1 MSVEIA
7 AVGGYGEVG
16 RNMTAVRVGKDV
28 VIFDMGLHMPN
39 YVRLTEEEE
48 AHFERK
54 LDEAKLRKAQAIP
67 DDRSIRDWHHMVRAI
82 VVSHAHLD
90 HLGAAPYVA
99 AKYNCPIIA
108 TPYTTAVLRHIL
120 EDEHISLPN
129 QLKPLPPNSRI
140 RLSPDLELEFIH
152 VTHST
157 PGTIIAALHT
167 KEGTIVYG
175 NDFKL
180 DNRPVVG
187 KKPNYEALERLGK
200 DGVKALI
207 IECLYA
213 WEARKTPSESV
224 AKEMLRDVML
234 GVNSKG
240 KAVIVTTFASHI
252 ARLKSIVDFAKELG
266 RKPVFMGRS
275 IEKYASAA
283 EEADI
288 TTFSQDAELCH
299 HGGHVKKWLR
309 KAAQDPSKYLL
320 VVTGHQGEPRAV
332 LSRIARG
339 ELPFQLKKDDIV
351 IFSCTVIPAPINKA
365 NRERLEGELR
375 KRGVRMF
382 KDIHVS
388 GHVFREDLRDFIKMM
403 NPEHLFP
410 THGARMMTDSFNGL
424 AKELDYHQGRNLH
437 VLYTGRRMKLPG
449 GQ

>member
-1 MSVEIA
+1 
-7 AVGGYGEVG
+7 
-16 RNMTAVRVGKDV
+16 MTAVRVGNDV
-28 VIFDMGLHMPN
+28 VLFDMGLHMPN
-39 YVRLTEEEE
+39 YVKLTEEEAE
-48 AHFERK
+48 AHYERR
-54 LDEAKLRKAQAIP
+54 LDEATLRRAQAIP
-67 DDRSIRDWHHMVRAI
+67 DDRSIKDWHHMVRAI
-82 VVSHAHLD
+82 VISHAHLD

-99 AKYNCPIIA
+99 GKYGQQVPIIC
-108 TPYTTAVLRHIL
+108 TPYTAAVLRHIL
-120 EDEHISLPN
+120 RDEHITLPN
-129 QLKPLPPNSRI
+129 PIKPLHANSRI
-140 RLSPDLELEFIH
+140 KLTPEIELEFVH

-167 KEGTIVYG
+167 PEGTIVYG

-200 DGVKALI
+200 DGIRALV

-240 KAVIVTTFASHI
+240 KVLVVTTFASHI

-266 RKPVFMGRS
+266 RRPIFMGRS

-283 EEADI
+283 EEAEI

-299 HGGHVKKWLR
+299 HGGHVRKWMKR
-309 KAAQDPSKYLL
+309 VAQDPSKYLL
-320 VVTGHQGEPRAV
+320 VVTGHQGEPHAV
-332 LSRIARG
+332 LSRLARG
-339 ELPFQLKKDDIV
+339 EMPLRLKRDDIV
-351 IFSCTVIPAPINKA
+351 VFSCTVIPAPINKA
-365 NRERLEGELR
+365 NRARLEGELAR
-375 KRGVRMF
+375 AGVRMF

-388 GHVFREDLRDFIKMM
+388 GHVFREDLRDLLQMLNAK
-403 NPEHLFP
+403 HVFP

-424 AKELDYHQGRNLH
+424 AKELGYQQGRNLH
-437 VLYTGRRMKLPG
+437 VLYTGRRMKLPPAGHG